1 MDNQK
6 IVFSGHAIRRMF
18 ERKLTRNEVSQAIV
32 SGKII
37 EEYPDDTPY
46 PSRLVLGWT
55 SGKPI
60 HAVVAEN
67 IEKHECIVVT
77 AYIPNPEQWSDN
89 FGKRRKK

>member
-37 EEYPDDTPY
+37 EEYPYDTPY

-60 HAVVAEN
+60 HAVVAE
-67 IEKHECIVVT
+67 IIDKHECIVVT
-77 AYIPNPEQWSDN
+77 AYIPNLEQWSDN
-89 FGKRRKK
+89 FSQRRKK